1 MTVEHERDERTLI
14 IRMNRPHK
22 RNAIDAEMAAGLD
35 AALNAFEDDPELW
48 VAVLTGTESMFSAGT
63 DLSVGAGEKT
73 VRGGEYGVIRRRMSK
88 PLIAAVEGH
97 ALGGGMEL
105 VLACDLVVA
114 GRTAT
119 FGLPEPRRGVI
130 ATCGGLF
137 RTRRAL
143 PLNVAKELLL
153 TGDSLSAERAYQLGF
168 VNEVTEPGAAERS
181 ARALAQRICRNAPVS
196 VRESLAALESLNSA
210 DDAEAWRVTEAAMAA
225 TLSSKDTAEGIAAF
239 LERREPRW
247 SGY

>member
-1 MTVEHERDERTLI
+1 MTVERERDGRTLVV
-14 IRMNRPHK
+14 RMNRPHK
-22 RNAIDAEMAAGLD
+22 RNAIDAEMTAGLD
-35 AALNAFEDDPELW
+35 AALDEFEDDPELW
-48 VAVLTGTESMFSAGT
+48 VAVLTGTESVFSAGT
-63 DLSVGAGEKT
+63 DLAAGSGGKT
-73 VRGGEYGVIRRRMSK
+73 ARGGEYGVIRRRMSK
-88 PLIAAVEGH
+88 PLIAAVEGY

-153 TGDSLSAERAYQLGF
+153 TGDPLSAERAYQLGF
-168 VNEVTEPGAAERS
+168 VNAVAEAGQAERS
-181 ARALAQRICRNAPVS
+181 ARGLAERICRNAPVS
-196 VRESLAALESLNSA
+196 VRESLTALERLNSA
-210 DDAEAWRVTEAAMAA
+210 DDERAWAVTEAAMAA
-225 TLSSKDTAEGIAAF
+225 TLSSQDTAEGVAAF

-247 SGY
+247 SGR